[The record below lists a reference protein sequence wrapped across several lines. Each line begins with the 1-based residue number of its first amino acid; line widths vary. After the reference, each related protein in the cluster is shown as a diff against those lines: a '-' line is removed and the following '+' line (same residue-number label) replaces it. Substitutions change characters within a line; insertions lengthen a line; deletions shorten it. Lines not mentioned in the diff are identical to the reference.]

1 MLRTMM
7 LKMARNES
15 FTDLVS
21 FAGRKSGMV
30 DRFVAGKTLEE
41 AVPVVREFSSHGI
54 RSTLD
59 LLGEGVTRADE
70 AREMAGRYLQAL
82 QGIDD
87 FELGSTISLKLTQ
100 LGLEFDPDLCR
111 ENLRNILQAAV
122 ECGNFVRIDMES
134 SSVTQLTLD
143 VYRDLAAEFGN
154 RHVGIVIQA
163 YLYRSEKDVEELC
176 RLGSNIRL
184 CKGAYMEPESVAF
197 VQCAGSRDQNHL
209 PYCSGVCCM
218 GSLKQINYVKEQY
231 PDAQISMY
239 YIDIR
244 AMAEEEVEVV
254 DPQALQSSVTGIMHV
269 LGAQAQLHGLVPSP
283 EHLRGNGIGVSRQA
297 QIGQGLAHDLLRFP
311 GFVDLG
317 VVEEVHPGVVGGLQE
332 GFGFTQIDLPPEG
345 HPRAQ

>member
-87 FELGSTISLKLTQ
+87 FELDSTISLKLTQ

-122 ECGNFVRIDMES
+122 EYENFVRIDMES

-143 VYRDLAAEFGN
+143 VYRELAAEFGN
-154 RHVGIVIQA
+154 QYVGIVIQA

-197 VQCAGSRDQNHL
+197 LRKSDVDRNFTRL
-209 PYCSGVCCM
+209 
-218 GSLKQINYVKEQY
+218 
-231 PDAQISMY
+231 
-239 YIDIR
+239 
-244 AMAEEEVEVV
+244 AE
-254 DPQALQSSVTGIMHV
+254 MM
-269 LGAQAQLHGLVPSP
+269 
-283 EHLRGNGIGVSRQA
+283 
-297 QIGQGLAHDLLRFP
+297 LAP
-311 GFVDLG
+311 
-317 VVEEVHPGVVGGLQE
+317 
-332 GFGFTQIDLPPEG
+332 
-345 HPRAQ
+345 